1 MLVVFAMSS
10 ITTTIAHT
18 QVKDFN
24 TNLKNYILIPSM
36 CCTVCTADMN
46 NALFL

>member
-1 MLVVFAMSS
+1 MLVVFAMLS

-24 TNLKNYILIPSM
+24 TNFKNFY
-36 CCTVCTADMN
+36 A
-46 NALFL
+46 